1 VLTRRTL
8 FAIAGVSALAGCSAR
23 EEPGESPP
31 PTPSPE
37 SSAQAMVAAMTDEE
51 LLGLVLMPHAYGDDA
66 DKVSAASKAA
76 NRAFAGVDTPADMVR
91 KYHLAGL
98 ILMRFTAD
106 DPTAGTNPSTNL
118 DSPKQIRRL
127 TDGLQKAAKDAHG
140 GLPLIIGIDQEFGAV
155 TRITSGVSTLPAAM
169 GFGAAADPALTT
181 RAWQGVG
188 GELSALGVN
197 VDFAP
202 TSDVIANPG
211 NTVIGSR
218 SYGSDPSA
226 VAEQVVAVLAG
237 LSGAGL
243 AGAVKHFPGHGNTD
257 VDSHKSMPELNQS
270 RDELLAADLVPFK
283 AAIDAGVPMV
293 MSGHLDVRSIDPG
306 VPASLSSKVLI
317 DLLRTELGFKGV
329 VVTDAMQMQPITERY
344 GAGDAAVHA
353 LMAGNDLILMPQN
366 LKKAYKGLK
375 DALANGDL
383 PRERLVEA
391 ATRVVALKQWLAGF
405 PRPAAGDVDQVLG
418 SAADVASEISIA
430 AVTQVAGACGTG
442 VDSPV
447 RLVGGADL
455 TRERLRTALQNR
467 NVEVRDDAGTTIQL
481 TGFGDTVSDVDVDA
495 EVTVSTDAPFLLGKV
510 NSPVRVAAFGT
521 TKASM
526 EAVADVLTGAAKAP
540 GHLPV
545 AVKGLPDSSC

>member
-1 VLTRRTL
+1 
-8 FAIAGVSALAGCSAR
+8 
-23 EEPGESPP
+23 
-31 PTPSPE
+31 
-37 SSAQAMVAAMTDEE
+37 MTDEE
-51 LLGLVLMPHAYGDDA
+51 LLGLVLMPHAYGNDA
-66 DKVSAASKAA
+66 DDVTAASRAA
-76 NRAFAGVDTPADMVR
+76 NQAFAGVDTPGDMVR
-91 KYHLAGL
+91 KYRLGGL

-127 TDGLQKAAKDAHG
+127 TDGLQKAAKDDHG

-155 TRITSGVSTLPAAM
+155 TRITSGISPLPAAM

-218 SYGSDPSA
+218 SYGSGPQA

-283 AAIDAGVPMV
+283 AAIAAGVPMV
-293 MSGHLDVRSIDPG
+293 MSGHLDVRAIDPG

-329 VVTDAMQMQPITERY
+329 VVTDAMQMQPITERH
-344 GAGDAAVHA
+344 GAGEAAVRA

-366 LKKAYKGLK
+366 LKKAHKGLAE
-375 DALANGDL
+375 ALKSGKL

-405 PRPAAGDVDQVLG
+405 PRPEAADLDDVLG
-418 SAADVASEISIA
+418 SAADVAAEISAA
-430 AVTQVAGACGTG
+430 AVTQVAGSCGVRIDG
-442 VDSPV
+442 PV
-447 RLVGGADL
+447 RLVGGADT
-455 TRERLRTALQNR
+455 TRERLRAALSAR
-467 NVEVRDDAGTTIQL
+467 DVEVRDDARRTVQL
-481 TGFGDTVSDVDVDA
+481 TGFGDTVSDVDVNA

-510 NSPVRVAAFGT
+510 KSEVRIAAFGT
-521 TKASM
+521 TRASM
-526 EAVADVLTGAAKAP
+526 EAVADVLTGVAKAP

-545 AVKGLPDSSC
+545 TVKGVPDSSC